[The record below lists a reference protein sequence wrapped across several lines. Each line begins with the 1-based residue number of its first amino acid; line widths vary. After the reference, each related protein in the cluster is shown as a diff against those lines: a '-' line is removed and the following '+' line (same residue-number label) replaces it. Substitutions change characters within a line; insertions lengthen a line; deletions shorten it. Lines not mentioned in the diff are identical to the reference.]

1 MSALIY
7 KIFENDIVVSKDSEG
22 KPYSKYCDDKWY
34 VTKFSFTVS
43 FSSLS
48 GDFKDAVK
56 QVVYDKIRE
65 TSIKSCG
72 YAVKN
77 IMGGAVVFQK
87 CLSDSGSSN
96 YSCLDDDSIFRSVLN
111 NARSRN
117 IKYKTWKNYLTFLV
131 ALNKAGFI
139 KRKIESADYLAK
151 HLSDNADGIRQTLCL
166 PESMAAVY
174 YGNALRVVERY
185 HPIRHEI
192 SECYG
197 TFIKEYEKNLKLGLS
212 TVTRNKYALRKIKR
226 IDDVS
231 FDYSGNWL
239 SRLRGACY
247 IVLAAFTGCRDG
259 EIKSF
264 NLSSYEEK
272 QYGSVTVPVLNGVHT
287 KVNVGGVS
295 RPTSWVT
302 IPSAAKAIELLWDA
316 FEFARKIWV
325 NKSNQIAHIDD
336 RKRFISD
343 VNSLFITFPYTT
355 ARKPKAGRQALAM
368 SLKNFTKSIGY
379 RANSQDLLEFELLNP
394 TRKGELKV
402 GEILVPHPHSFRR
415 TFAVFLVR
423 NKLGSLLDLK
433 YQFKHMNIAMTSWY
447 SNQAHLASYFDM
459 MMDSELQAEIADE
472 NHAYITDTLYYI
484 YNEAETLAG
493 PEGKRILELRKSSDT
508 QIYISRSEIS
518 NQVKEGRLSIIEHPS
533 GHCTNP
539 SCNRVCD
546 MTTCQFK
553 VVTKEKALELVSM
566 RERFISKFQ
575 AISEAKVNQPN
586 ILSNI
591 YYQIRSIEKVF
602 DEHDIAYSRFSGDIS
617 VSLL

>member
-1 MSALIY
+1 MASLLY
-7 KIFENDIVVSKDSEG
+7 KHYENDMVISIGSNG
-22 KPYSKYCDDKWY
+22 KPYSRYCDDYWF
-34 VTKFSFTVS
+34 VSKFKFKVS
-43 FSSLS
+43 FSRLS
-48 GDFKDAVK
+48 GGFKDVVK
-56 QVVYDKIRE
+56 QLVYDKIRK
-65 TSIKSCG
+65 TSLKSCKCS
-72 YAVKN
+72 VRN
-77 IMGGAVVFQK
+77 IIDGSVVFEK
-87 CLSDSGSSN
+87 CLSDCGEDN
-96 YSCLDDDSIFRSVLN
+96 YSCLDDERIFRLVLS
-111 NARSRN
+111 NAKSRN
-117 IKYKTWKNYLTFLV
+117 IKYKTWKNYLIFIA
-131 ALNKAGFI
+131 ALQDKGFI
-139 KRKIESADYLAK
+139 KRNIESYDDLARYL
-151 HLSDNADGIRQTLCL
+151 SGSTGGVRQTLCL
-166 PESMAAVY
+166 PENVASRY
-174 YGNALRVVERY
+174 YGDALQIVEKYYPLRHDISDSYGSYIDEYERY
-185 HPIRHEI
+185 HQAGNTAATCRK
-192 SECYG
+192 
-197 TFIKEYEKNLKLGLS
+197 F
-212 TVTRNKYALRKIKR
+212 ALRKVVNSLNIKY
-226 IDDVS
+226 
-231 FDYSGNWL
+231 DYTGRWL
-239 SRLRGACY
+239 SWLRGACY

-264 NLSSYEEK
+264 TPSSYEEK
-272 QYGSVTVPVLNGVHT
+272 EYGSVKIPILKGTHT
-287 KVNVGGVS
+287 KVNIGGVE
-295 RPTSWVT
+295 RATSWVT
-302 IPSAAKAIELLWDA
+302 VPSAAKAIELLWES
-316 FEFARKIWV
+316 FGFARELWRAKAE
-325 NKSNQIAHIDD
+325 QIEHVDD
-336 RKRFISD
+336 RKRFLSD
-343 VNSLFITFPYTT
+343 IDSLFATLPYTT
-355 ARKPKAGRQALAM
+355 ARKPKAGRQALAK
-368 SLKNFTKSIGY
+368 SLESFVKSVGY
-379 RANSQDLLEFELLNP
+379 RLTHSDVNEFELLNP
-394 TRKGELKV
+394 SRKNEVKV
-402 GEILVPHPHSFRR
+402 GEYLIPHPHSFRR

-447 SNQAHLASYFDM
+447 SNQAHVASYFDM

-553 VVTKEKALELVSM
+553 VVTKAKALELVSM

-602 DEHDIAYSRFSGDIS
+602 DEHDIVYSRFSGDIS